1 MDVNDFCQRSSPAV
15 TEELKERIRN
25 LDKEVLIKQIVNGVP
40 HLAIAKKPGE
50 VGRPRYVP
58 KTFVSHKEMKQLLGV
73 KIKDMTPEQKRT
85 YNRLAQRKTYAKKQA
100 IELSGETASQYKN
113 KLGKTI
119 KQMTKEEKAKYNR
132 LSKREQRLRK

>member
-1 MDVNDFCQRSSPAV
+1 MSNQIPLSIIGDTDITSIKDFKGVSFR
-15 TEELKERIRN
+15 
-25 LDKEVLIKQIVNGVP
+25 GVP
-40 HLAIAKKPGE
+40 NTIVYDVTK
-50 VGRPRYVP
+50 GRTRKLPIKYVDN
-58 KTFVSHKEMKQLLGV
+58 EDMK
-73 KIKDMTPEQKRT
+73 IT